1 MLWTPLPN
9 PSANLASRF
18 AQARPPYPDLHDHVR
33 ALEKAGQLVR
43 VDRPINKD
51 TEMHPLVRW
60 QFRGGIEEK
69 DRKAFLFTNVIDGKG
84 RKYDIPVLVGGLAA
98 NREIYRI
105 GVGCEF
111 ERDRRALGRRRR
123 AADPAARGRPTRRA
137 TTSSSPARTLDKPGQ
152 GLDGIP
158 LPISTP
164 GWDVAPY
171 ATLSQYI
178 TRDPDTGVQNM
189 GNYRGQVKARRR
201 LGMNPSLE
209 LRPGIYNHWE
219 RLRERGFKKLPCAVV
234 LGAPPVVTFA
244 SVQKLPET
252 LDELHVAGALV
263 GAPINVVKAKTVDLL
278 VPAEAEIVIEGFI
291 DTEYLEPEAP
301 FGESHGHVNLQEF
314 NAFMDVTAIT
324 RRKDAILTSIISQV
338 TPSESSLIKLIG
350 MEPLFLNF
358 LRNTLGIKGI
368 KRVSMHE
375 PLTNIR
381 KVIALICERDMPTT
395 EVWRALYGAAVLH
408 RAAGKYVIAINDD
421 IDPTNADALLWAMSY
436 RANATLDMHVLPHRD
451 QGHGPRSQRNG
462 GQDASVLIDATLK
475 EDFPPISLPKREY
488 MERAKVIWEELGLP
502 KLKPEAPWFGYSLGE
517 WGRNSTR
524 WRSARR
530 AATISTMRTAG
541 GAAQKD
547 VGMNTEVRHVDESTP
562 KSRQSHGA
570 STLHVIPG
578 RSRSE
583 RTRNPEHRDFL
594 FSGFRVRA
602 FGATAELFI
611 DSRLD
616 GYRIATTPR

>member
-1 MLWTPLPN
+1 MDALTKPKRKSL
-9 PSANLASRF
+9 SATGRA
-18 AQARPPYPDLHDHVR
+18 YPDLHDHIR
-33 ALEKAGQLVR
+33 ALDDAGLLIR

-60 QFRGGIEEK
+60 QFRGGIAER
-69 DRKAFLFTNVIDGKG
+69 DRKAFLFTNVVDAKG

-105 GVGCEF
+105 GIGCPF
-111 ERDRRALGRRRR
+111 EEIDARWVRAIN
-123 AADPAARGRPTRRA
+123 
-137 TTSSSPARTLDKPGQ
+137 SPIAPRVVDSAPCQEIVVAGKALDKPGQ
-152 GLDGIP
+152 GLDGLP

-164 GWDVAPY
+164 GWDIAPY

-189 GNYRGQVKARRR
+189 GNYRGQVKTRRR

-219 RLRERGFKKLPCAVV
+219 KLRTRGVKKLPCAVV
-234 LGAPPVVTFA
+234 LGAPPCITFA
-244 SVQKLPET
+244 SVQKIPER

-263 GAPINVVKAKTVDLL
+263 GAPINVVKAKTVDLM

-324 RRKDAILTSIISQV
+324 RRRDAVLTSIISQV
-338 TPSESSLIKLIG
+338 TPSESSLIKRIG

-358 LRNTLGIKGI
+358 LRNTLGIKGV

-395 EVWRALYGAAVLH
+395 EIWRALYGAAVLH
-408 RAAGKYVIAINDD
+408 RAAGKYVIALNDD
-421 IDPTNADALLWAMSY
+421 IDPENADAILWAMSY
-436 RANATLDMHVLPHRD
+436 RANPNLDMHILPHRD
-451 QGHGPRSQRNG
+451 QGHGPRSKRND

-475 EDFPPISLPKREY
+475 ENFPPISLPKREY

-502 KLKPEAPWFGYSLGE
+502 KLKPEAPWYGYSLGE
-517 WGRNSTR
+517 WSAELDEAAKRATR
-524 WRSARR
+524 GEYFETGGTLEKRR
-530 AATISTMRTAG
+530 R
-541 GAAQKD
+541 KD
-547 VGMNTEVRHVDESTP
+547 VRMNTEVRNVKERKP
-562 KSRQSHGA
+562 KS
-570 STLHVIPG
+570 
-578 RSRSE
+578 
-583 RTRNPEHRDFL
+583 
-594 FSGFRVRA
+594 
-602 FGATAELFI
+602 
-611 DSRLD
+611 
-616 GYRIATTPR
+616 